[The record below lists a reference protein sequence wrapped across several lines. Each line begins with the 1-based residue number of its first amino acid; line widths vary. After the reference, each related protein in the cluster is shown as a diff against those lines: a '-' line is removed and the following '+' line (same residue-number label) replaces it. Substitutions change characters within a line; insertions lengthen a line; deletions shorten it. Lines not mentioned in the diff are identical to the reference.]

1 VTHCN
6 GGNPVIDLRGHAAL
20 VTGGTQSIGQ
30 AISVAL
36 AAAGADIVV
45 HGLKVDNLARET
57 VERCSRKGVQV
68 SLIEGDLSGR
78 TDECVDRV
86 FEKAMAANPDIDI
99 LINNAGCCF
108 DLHFLDTDLASYEKT
123 MRLNVAAPFFLSQR
137 FAKAWVKRTVGGAI
151 VITGSINGRLAE
163 PMQAAYDVSKGAVE
177 MMVKTLCVELAPH
190 NIRVN
195 GMAPGLI
202 YTPLSAPALDQP
214 VFRRWMEM
222 HTPNGIV
229 PGPEVC
235 GETVAFLVSDAARHI
250 HGQMVMVDGG
260 MSSWQQPVPPDR

>member
-1 VTHCN
+1 M
-6 GGNPVIDLRGHAAL
+6 IDLRGRVAL
-20 VTGGTQSIGQ
+20 VTGGTQSIGRS
-30 AISVAL
+30 ISEAL
-36 AAAGADIVV
+36 AAAGADLVI
-45 HGLKVDNLARET
+45 HGLQADQMAHET
-57 VERCSRKGVQV
+57 VDVCSKMGGQV
-68 SLIEGDLSGR
+68 ALIEGDLSGP
-78 TDECVDRV
+78 TAQCVEDV
-86 FEKAMAANPDIDI
+86 FEKAMDANPKIDI
-99 LINNAGCCF
+99 LVNNAGCCF
-108 DLHFLDTDLASYEKT
+108 DLHFLDTELESYEKT

-137 FAKAWVKRTVGGAI
+137 FASTWVQQRIGGSI

-222 HTPNGIV
+222 HTPNGHV

-250 HGQMVMVDGG
+250 HGQMIMVDGG
-260 MSSWQQPVPPDR
+260 MSAWQQPVAPDQ